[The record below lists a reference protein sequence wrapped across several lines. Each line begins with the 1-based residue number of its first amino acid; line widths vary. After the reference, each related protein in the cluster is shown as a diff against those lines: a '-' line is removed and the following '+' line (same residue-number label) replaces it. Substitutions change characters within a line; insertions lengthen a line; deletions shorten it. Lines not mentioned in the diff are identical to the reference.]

1 MDLYRPSKNLR
12 LISIDYASLRKKIME
27 TEECTLD
34 SLGDPSRWTSLPLSA
49 LFCQLPQDRFRLN
62 PNENS
67 RFMGRQI
74 FADFYQAG
82 TNFPWRTG
90 ITYFLH
96 ILLALARLLVKES
109 RRVGGGGGGR
119 SQRGL
124 FLV

>member
-49 LFCQLPQDRFRLN
+49 LFCQLQQDRFRLN

-90 ITYFLH
+90 TTYFLH
-96 ILLALARLLVKES
+96 ILLALARLVKES
-109 RRVGGGGGGR
+109 RRVGRAAGAGR
-119 SQRGL
+119 SGG
-124 FLV
+124 FFFV